1 MAAGTQLDEM
11 SRQYLS
17 HPVYVAQERAV
28 LSAERD
34 AYPNLGQVKK
44 DYDELQGLLRSASPG
59 FAALHAD
66 KLQDLKSKYFN
77 PSATAFKADVLS
89 RLSSALQEPLTNY
102 TRHFFPGGRINGK
115 VQEVLAQ
122 LNAVNT
128 SIPNI
133 DSLGFSAVLGA
144 EAEPLTEITS
154 HAKIY
159 ISSLANFAPVMQ
171 SVVHGDRKG
180 QSVNMSSQV
189 AVQAVKA
196 WLTLGAPLKS
206 PWKDNAAMSRLY
218 SHLQTFCQKHV
229 SGSIINSVKPYL
241 EFAKSLTAY
250 FVQAGSAEAVSTLVS
265 KAFHKEM
272 CGDVAELPDS
282 GGPIRRLF
290 EHHGAFVGES
300 MSLHEST
307 GSRFGNAGFFVF
319 VLVEAFVHVAQHHVS
334 VNARVPALL
343 KSITQVVKDAANVD
357 QQVTAMNQKLPIPDI
372 LQDAALQVAEAI
384 KVSEHVQE
392 VRRLEFKF
400 TCMCVVVV
408 VKRGGGVLLR
418 KQDCCQ
424 VVETWLC
431 ANILIAVFT
440 FILLIRW
447 PKRSLSAKV

>member
-1 MAAGTQLDEM
+1 MRSRAFCFSYSPHAKDANHRCHKVLRLLGGGQFLLARVDQRLSVFTKDMAAGTQLDEL
-11 SRQYLS
+11 SQQYLS

-77 PSATAFKADVLS
+77 PSATAFRADVLS

-133 DSLGFSAVLGA
+133 DSLGFSSVLGA

-218 SHLQTFCQKHV
+218 SHLQTFCK
-229 SGSIINSVKPYL
+229 KTC
-241 EFAKSLTAY
+241 KW
-250 FVQAGSAEAVSTLVS
+250 
-265 KAFHKEM
+265 
-272 CGDVAELPDS
+272 
-282 GGPIRRLF
+282 
-290 EHHGAFVGES
+290 
-300 MSLHEST
+300 
-307 GSRFGNAGFFVF
+307 
-319 VLVEAFVHVAQHHVS
+319 QH
-334 VNARVPALL
+334 
-343 KSITQVVKDAANVD
+343 
-357 QQVTAMNQKLPIPDI
+357 QQ
-372 LQDAALQVAEAI
+372 
-384 KVSEHVQE
+384 
-392 VRRLEFKF
+392 
-400 TCMCVVVV
+400 
-408 VKRGGGVLLR
+408 
-418 KQDCCQ
+418 
-424 VVETWLC
+424 LC
-431 ANILIAVFT
+431 
-440 FILLIRW
+440 
-447 PKRSLSAKV
+447 